1 MKINKIISYS
11 IVFALSC
18 LVAFTGIKT
27 SGAWFSDYKEL
38 SGDASVK
45 LSHLTKI
52 TEDIDNDSNKH
63 IKITNIGE
71 TDVVV
76 RVKLFGGSYVNISA
90 GENWISSDDG
100 WYYYSKVL
108 TPKEVSTEI
117 KAEINKSEAPDYD
130 FDVVVILEAERAIY
144 EGDQLV
150 KPVESWDITYPKGG
164 NN

>member
-1 MKINKIISYS
+1 MKIKKIISYS
-11 IVFALSC
+11 VMFM
-18 LVAFTGIKT
+18 LVSLIAFTGVKN

-38 SGDASVK
+38 SGDASLK

-52 TEDIDNDSNKH
+52 TEEIDKDSNKTV
-63 IKITNIGE
+63 KITNIGE

-76 RVKLFGGSYVNISA
+76 RVKLFGGSYVEITA
-90 GENWISSDDG
+90 GDNWKLSDDG
-100 WYYYSKVL
+100 WYYYEKVL

-117 KAEINKSEAPDYD
+117 FANINKESAPDYD
-130 FDVVVILEAERAIY
+130 FDVVVIMESERAIY

>member
-11 IVFALSC
+11 VVFALVC

-27 SGAWFSDYKEL
+27 CGAWFSDYKEL
-38 SGDASVK
+38 SGDASLK
-45 LSHLTKI
+45 LSHQTSI
-52 TEDIDNDSNKH
+52 TEEIDDNSNKH
-63 IKITNIGE
+63 VTITNTGE

-76 RVKLFGGSYVNISA
+76 RVKLFGGSYVKITA
-90 GENWISSDDG
+90 GENWKLSDDG
-100 WYYYSKVL
+100 WYYYEKVL
-108 TPKEVSTEI
+108 TPREVSTEI
-117 KAEINKSEAPDYD
+117 FAEVKKSEAPDYD

-144 EGDQLV
+144 DGDQLI